1 MWQGNK
7 TKKYHNTLLRHGIFI
22 FTEWHSQKRQKKSF
36 LIKEAS
42 QYLRKHWMKL
52 SRASTLKYIH
62 LHTHMDISVHNS
74 NNILCDYFSSFTS
87 NEMHFFNFVKHSF
100 VYDIIRSIFNT
111 RKKLLIIYNEIISF
125 ENMTKYNILQT
136 MTPSFVF
143 FQMITCYF
151 HSLSC
156 LANNC
161 VACPAMKWLNTSESL
176 TFAARGWLKL
186 WYKTGSGSQR
196 GLPGDLQAEV
206 TLCWKLESP
215 RDLSDS
221 HIT

>member
-1 MWQGNK
+1 M
-7 TKKYHNTLLRHGIFI
+7 
-22 FTEWHSQKRQKKSF
+22 
-36 LIKEAS
+36 
-42 QYLRKHWMKL
+42 
-52 SRASTLKYIH
+52 
-62 LHTHMDISVHNS
+62 
-74 NNILCDYFSSFTS
+74 
-87 NEMHFFNFVKHSF
+87 
-100 VYDIIRSIFNT
+100 
-111 RKKLLIIYNEIISF
+111 LIIYNEIISF
-125 ENMTKYNILQT
+125 ENMTKYNILQI

-156 LANNC
+156 LANDC

-221 HIT
+221 HIAKEKHKGAPCLPFSCLRRLTVLFTQYFHFKLLDQHLLPTGERQC

>member
-1 MWQGNK
+1 
-7 TKKYHNTLLRHGIFI
+7 
-22 FTEWHSQKRQKKSF
+22 
-36 LIKEAS
+36 
-42 QYLRKHWMKL
+42 
-52 SRASTLKYIH
+52 
-62 LHTHMDISVHNS
+62 
-74 NNILCDYFSSFTS
+74 
-87 NEMHFFNFVKHSF
+87 
-100 VYDIIRSIFNT
+100 
-111 RKKLLIIYNEIISF
+111 
-125 ENMTKYNILQT
+125 MTKYNILQT

-156 LANNC
+156 LANDC

-215 RDLSDS
+215 RVTFLTVTSHKKSTKVPLACLSVVLGDWLFFS
-221 HIT
+221 HSTFISSCLISTYFLQGRGNVRDAEHTICVAHTLKNITLHALLRP